1 MTSPIKIPKITQQDI
16 ARTLGISQSY
26 VSRVIKGKVNNPKRR
41 EEIVAIIKNQTK
53 AA

>member
-1 MTSPIKIPKITQQDI
+1 MNSPIKIPKITQREI
-16 ARTLGISQSY
+16 ARMLGISQSY

-41 EEIVAIIKNQTK
+41 EEIVALVNNQMK